1 MQHKWA
7 NMLLT
12 GNRRIGRQSAF
23 VLEFPFDITL
33 GAELKDGN
41 HKTWSK
47 EVNQMSLTFIWMDEM
62 HLKFFP
68 YSNIMIMIVMSVG
81 IKSYLTLTLIRM

>member
-1 MQHKWA
+1 
-7 NMLLT
+7 
-12 GNRRIGRQSAF
+12 
-23 VLEFPFDITL
+23 
-33 GAELKDGN
+33 
-41 HKTWSK
+41 
-47 EVNQMSLTFIWMDEM
+47 MDEM